1 MSRLRLIIPFLML
14 AAAALACDP
23 PYYDPP
29 HVQHLWADDDRV
41 YALAGNLD
49 DAGVYQ
55 TTDAGATWQP
65 APPDTPIPGEP
76 IRTLTITRRDDT
88 YYGDDGALWTFPR
101 PVFRF
106 FFLDDPDG
114 QYFDLPYLPSNI
126 IVGDTLYLA
135 MGTEG
140 VVVGPAP
147 GSGSTQSW
155 RLSSVGIDRL
165 NPLPLTITDPGQVAG
180 IVALGL
186 LVPPLALL
194 HAYALSRPLR
204 YVLAPRPAWTRALI
218 LTGIL
223 TGLAAVAIVIWLT
236 DIRTDYY
243 DIVSVMTAIVAVSGA
258 GLTWHAARRAG
269 VSATAQ
275 RRLTLAGGL
284 VSLIVPGGVA
294 AIWAAWW
301 AVFILLIG
309 FLCLRLPFLRA
320 LRRAG
325 IAPVATR
332 QRTLIDWLGFSTLL
346 IAAIMGIV
354 LVLLVLYLPLPYQVR
369 DIVNWILLLAGV
381 IGIAVVVYRIS
392 VGRVEGAIAAQVQ
405 TVPPDAIRLFRRE
418 MIAAVI
424 AAAVLIGAAS
434 IGTFAMQASAYDWF
448 TSLLHP

>member
-1 MSRLRLIIPFLML
+1 MSRLRVIIPFLVL

-29 HVQHLWADDDRV
+29 QVQNLWVADDRV
-41 YALAGNLD
+41 YALAGSLD

-55 TTDAGATWQP
+55 TTDAGETWQP
-65 APPDTPIPGEP
+65 APPDTAIPTEQS
-76 IRTLTITRRDDT
+76 RALTITRRDDT

-101 PVFRF
+101 PMFRF

-114 QYFDLPYLPSNI
+114 QYFALPYRPSNI
-126 IVGDTLYLA
+126 LVGDTLYIA

-140 VVVGPAP
+140 VAVGPAP
-147 GSGSTQSW
+147 GSGSTQPW
-155 RLSSVGIDRL
+155 RLTHAGIDRL
-165 NPLPLTITDPGQVAG
+165 NVLPLTITDPGQIAG

-194 HAYALSRPLR
+194 HAYALSRTLR
-204 YVLAPRPAWTRALI
+204 YVLAPRPAWTRSLI
-218 LTGIL
+218 LTLIL

-243 DIVSVMTAIVAVSGA
+243 DIVSIMTAIVAVSGA

-269 VSATAQ
+269 VSATTQ

-284 VSLIVPGGVA
+284 ASLIVPGGVA
-294 AIWAAWW
+294 AIWLAWW
-301 AVFILLIG
+301 AVFGILIG

-325 IAPVATR
+325 SVTMNGQ
-332 QRTLIDWLGFSTLL
+332 QRLLIDWLGFSTLL
-346 IAAIMGIV
+346 VTAIMGVVLAV
-354 LVLLVLYLPLPYQVR
+354 LVMYLPLPYQVR
-369 DIVNWILLLAGV
+369 DAINWVVLAAGV
-381 IGIAVVVYRIS
+381 IGIAVVVYRLS
-392 VGRVEGAIAAQVQ
+392 VGRVERAIAVQVGA
-405 TVPPDAIRLFRRE
+405 VPPDAVRLFRRE
-418 MIAAVI
+418 MIAAVVV
-424 AAAVLIGAAS
+424 AALLIGAAS
-434 IGTFAMQASAYDWF
+434 FGTFAMQASAYNWF